1 MLHENYLS
9 CKAYENQA
17 LHTKEKDFSA
27 FYDETTKQYFFALLD
42 AKGKVLMISEGYPD
56 QKSRE
61 TGVQSVIKNRPLAE
75 RYSVLN
81 EEGQF
86 FLSLKAGNR
95 REIARSCGF
104 KTEAQAK
111 ALLLTLTTEKKE
123 VVKSTIVVKETVA
136 KAPKAKVKVEKEV
149 KAKVEK
155 EVKVVVE
162 VKAPKAAASIAGD
175 SNRPTEA
182 TLSIEDFL
190 GHENIWNE
198 HGKTGYAKFQHSNS
212 KFYFVVYNPDGSIY
226 LRSNG
231 FAKSADCDKALTTVE
246 KVIEAAES
254 YRITENE
261 GVFYTILS
269 DAKGTEL
276 ARSAAYPTYTDAFI
290 TTPRGREEVAAGN
303 LY

>member
-1 MLHENYLS
+1 
-9 CKAYENQA
+9 
-17 LHTKEKDFSA
+17 
-27 FYDETTKQYFFALLD
+27 
-42 AKGKVLMISEGYPD
+42 MISEGYPE

-61 TGVQSVIKNRPLAE
+61 TGLQSVIKNSPLAE

-81 EEGQF
+81 EGGVY

-95 REIARSCGF
+95 REIARSCSF
-104 KTEAQAK
+104 KTEAEAK
-111 ALLLTLTTEKKE
+111 ALLTTLTTASIAGDFNRPTEKIVGKD
-123 VVKSTIVVKETVA
+123 VKPKGT
-136 KAPKAKVKVEKEV
+136 KAPKAT
-149 KAKVEK
+149 ASI
-155 EVKVVVE
+155 
-162 VKAPKAAASIAGD
+162 AASIAGD
-175 SNRPTEA
+175 FNRPTEIIAEKDAKVKAPVA
-182 TLSIEDFL
+182 TSVTKMKVEKESKAVVSIAGDFNRPTVTPTEAALSIDDFL

-198 HGKTGYAKFQHSNS
+198 HGKTGYSKFQHANS

-231 FAKSADCDKALTTVE
+231 FAKAEDCDKTLTEVQN
-246 KVIEAAES
+246 VIEVTES

-276 ARSAAYPTYTDAFI
+276 ARSAAYFTYTDAFI
-290 TTPRGREEVAAGN
+290 TTPRGREEVVAGN

>member
-1 MLHENYLS
+1 MLHEDYLS
-9 CKAYENQA
+9 CKAYENQP
-17 LHTKEKDFSA
+17 LHATEKEFSA
-27 FYDETTKQYFFALLD
+27 FYDETSKQYFFALLD
-42 AKGKVLMISEGYPD
+42 EKGKVLMISEGYPE

-81 EEGQF
+81 EGGAY

-95 REIARSCGF
+95 REIARSCSF
-104 KTEAQAK
+104 KTEAEAK
-111 ALLLTLTTEKKE
+111 ALLLSLTTEKKK
-123 VVKSTIVVKETVA
+123 VVKSIIVGKETKV
-136 KAPKAKVKVEKEV
+136 KAPKVATATKVKVEKE
-149 KAKVEK
+149 AKVA
-155 EVKVVVE
+155 EVAVE
-162 VKAPKAAASIAGD
+162 IKAPKATASVVGD
-175 SNRPTEA
+175 FNRPTEA
-182 TLSIEDFL
+182 VLSIEDFL

-231 FAKSADCDKALTTVE
+231 FAKAADCDKALTTVQNF
-246 KVIEAAES
+246 IEVTES

-261 GVFYTILS
+261 GVFYTILT

-276 ARSAAYPTYTDAFI
+276 ARSAAFFTYTDAFI
-290 TTPRGREEVAAGN
+290 TTPRGREEVVAGN

>member
-155 EVKVVVE
+155 EAKVVVE